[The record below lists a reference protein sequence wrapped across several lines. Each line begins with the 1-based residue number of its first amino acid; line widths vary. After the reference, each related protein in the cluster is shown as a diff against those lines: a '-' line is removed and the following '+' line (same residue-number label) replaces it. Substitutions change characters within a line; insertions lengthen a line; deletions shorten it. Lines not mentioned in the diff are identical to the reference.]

1 MLSNKQVIFICTWN
15 KYYIIVQQAVI
26 SINHCCKVQILLL
39 PFTRTWV
46 HPRFFCEICVAHLF
60 SFLYCPFCF
69 VCLHPV
75 SHVPNVACVSGLS
88 SSCVPCA
95 QCCLCLW
102 FVFILCPMCPML
114 PVCLYCL
121 FLINVHLK
129 FSLMFIFQ
137 ITNLLSTNQNKY
149 INMRT
154 DDYQTVYFIF
164 TKLYV

>member
-60 SFLYCPFCF
+60 SFLYCTFCF

-88 SSCVPCA
+88 
-95 QCCLCLW
+95 
-102 FVFILCPMCPML
+102 ILN
-114 PVCLYCL
+114 L
-121 FLINVHLK
+121 FTVHLK

>member
-69 VCLHPV
+69 VCHHPV

-114 PVCLYCL
+114 PVSLVCHHPVSHVP
-121 FLINVHLK
+121 NVACV
-129 FSLMFIFQ
+129 SV
-137 ITNLLSTNQNKY
+137 LSILN
-149 INMRT
+149 
-154 DDYQTVYFIF
+154 
-164 TKLYV
+164 